1 MRAASAAILSLIV
14 AWAAAAPASAD
25 LIELKNGG
33 KLYGEI
39 TNAGDRAATNLAI
52 ATDGGGSLS
61 IPRNEVLRI
70 VPLTEAQ
77 EEYHRRS
84 LTVENTAD
92 AHWQLADWCRQ
103 KKLVIEYRDELAKV
117 LELDPNYDRAHLALG
132 HKKTAEGW
140 SSREDLMASRGMLWY
155 GGKYHTQQHIELL
168 EQAKAVKKTDA
179 DWRNQLKL
187 WRRWLTGRYKDRSD
201 EAKQNFHKLKDPAA
215 APALVALIEEENDPD
230 IRRMLV
236 DIAAPMETSLVLDK
250 LVELS
255 LHDPDDDIRYAAL
268 QHLIATG
275 RPGLI
280 GPYVRLLTSNDNAMV
295 NRAAEALGQIG
306 NRDAVGPLINAV
318 VTKHKTKVAGG
329 NSNQHAYT
337 FTPSGGGG
345 MSFGSAPPKVITQEV
360 ENPAVLAALAKISGT
375 NFGFDQAAW
384 HNWLASD
391 AKAHPIDIRRD
402 Q

>member
-1 MRAASAAILSLIV
+1 MRAAPAFLLSLVV
-14 AWAAAAPASAD
+14 ACAVTACASAD

-39 TNAGDRAATNLAI
+39 TNAGDLKAKNHAI

-61 IPRNEVLRI
+61 IPRDQVLRI

-84 LTVENTAD
+84 LTVADTAD

-103 KKLVIEYRDELAKV
+103 QKLVIEYRDELNKV
-117 LELDPNYDRAHLALG
+117 LELDPNHERAHLALG
-132 HKKTAEGW
+132 HKKHGGGW
-140 SSREDLMASRGMLWY
+140 SSRDEVMAARGMLWY

-187 WRRWLTGRYKDRSD
+187 WRRWLTGRYKDRSA
-201 EAKQNFHKLKDPAA
+201 EAEQNFRKLKDPGA
-215 APALVALIEEENDPD
+215 APALVALIDEEENPD
-230 IRRMLV
+230 IRRLLV
-236 DIAAPMETSLVLDK
+236 DIAAPMETPLVLDK
-250 LVELS
+250 LVALS
-255 LHDPDDDIRYAAL
+255 IHDPDDDIRYAAL

-275 RPGLI
+275 RPGLV

-306 NRDAVGPLINAV
+306 NRDAIGPLINAV
-318 VTKHKTKVAGG
+318 VTKHKTQVAGG
-329 NSNQHAYT
+329 NPNQHAYT

-345 MSFGSAPPKVITQEV
+345 MTFGSAPPKVITQEI
-360 ENPAVLAALAKISGT
+360 ENPAVLAALTKISGA

-384 HNWLASD
+384 RNWLASD

-402 Q
+402 L